1 MTDKS
6 PIHSR
11 DGYVPLRGDTQACF
25 ESTGLRCEARFQ
37 GTTIWVPVWVAEL
50 ITPLWDHES
59 CRGRMIVARPT
70 RQNTERLARFLR
82 RCQRDFGVRDSAL
95 AAARR
100 GDLIA
105 LFDRWEPA

>member
-6 PIHSR
+6 QIHLR
-11 DGYVPLRGDTQACF
+11 DGYVRLHGEPLACF
-25 ESTGLRCEARFQ
+25 EAMGFRCEARIQ
-37 GTTIWVPVWVAEL
+37 GDDLWVPAWVAEL
-50 ITPLWDHES
+50 IAPLWEHES
-59 CRGRMIVARPT
+59 CRGRMIVAAPT
-70 RQNTERLARFLR
+70 HRNTERLARFLR